1 MANDVTRALRCSA
14 GPGPGPGRGLDRRVR
29 QSDSLHVLSNRLSS
43 LSLPTRTLDESQP
56 VYIPDC
62 RIASTRTFSSKKLKN
77 QLPSGDFVGSVPNSC
92 STNWCTRTRA
102 RTPRRCDYR
111 IAVWNE
117 ISLTGC
123 SALPDKC
130 RVCQVRIWWTLYC
143 SCNYLIL
150 DGFQNQSCSHYYFF
164 VDILIL
170 FSLRIRNSVLLV
182 FQCDSSTRAT
192 WIKFR

>member
-1 MANDVTRALRCSA
+1 MLCWPWPWPWPRPWSQSTTVGFSSRSLEPPKFAKFAYSYTRRKSA
-14 GPGPGPGRGLDRRVR
+14 CVYPRLPNRFYSYVFLEKTEKPIAER
-29 QSDSLHVLSNRLSS
+29 QFRWFCAELVFDKLVYTYAH
-43 LSLPTRTLDESQP
+43 TRTL
-56 VYIPDC
+56 
-62 RIASTRTFSSKKLKN
+62 
-77 QLPSGDFVGSVPNSC
+77 
-92 STNWCTRTRA
+92 
-102 RTPRRCDYR
+102 RRCDYR

-117 ISLTGC
+117 ISLTTC
-123 SALPDKC
+123 SALPNKC

-164 VDILIL
+164 VDIIIL
-170 FSLRIRNSVLLV
+170 FSLRIRSSVLLV